1 MLTKTATLCW
11 LSNSKNFRPTA
22 IGRFYLGEQMIKTIA
37 KIRTDFPTKF
47 GIPRQSGLV
56 EELKGTIIFEPT
68 YRNADALRG
77 LEDFSHIWLIWK
89 FSTDIGE
96 NWSPTVRPPK
106 LGGNTKVGVFAS
118 RSPFRPNSLG
128 LSCVKLE
135 NIEITEKYG
144 AVLNVSG
151 ADLMDTTEIVDIKP
165 YIPYA
170 DCHTDAT
177 GGFSKDSTAPRLN
190 VNCPEALLSPLPEEK
205 RTALIKVLEL
215 DPRPAYQ
222 EDEDRI
228 YGFGFAGFEVKF
240 SVADGTL
247 YVREIT
253 K

>member
-1 MLTKTATLCW
+1 MKV
-11 LSNSKNFRPTA
+11 
-22 IGRFYLGEQMIKTIA
+22 IA

-56 EELKGTIIFEPT
+56 EELKGKIVFEPT
-68 YRNADALRG
+68 FRNCDALRG
-77 LEDFSHIWLIWK
+77 LEDFSHIWLIWR
-89 FSTDIGE
+89 FSTPVGE

-106 LGGNTKVGVFAS
+106 LGGNTRVGVFAS

-135 NIEITEKYG
+135 GIEETEKHG
-144 AVLNVSG
+144 MILHVSG
-151 ADLMDTTEIVDIKP
+151 ADLMDGTEIVDIKP

-170 DCHTDAT
+170 DCHPDAT
-177 GGFSKDSTAPRLN
+177 GGFSKDSTAPKLK
-190 VNCPEALLSPLPEEK
+190 VECPEAMLSPLPEEK

-222 EDEDRI
+222 DDENRV
-228 YGFGFAGFEVKF
+228 YGFGFAGFEIKF
-240 SVADGTL
+240 SVNGDTL